1 MASSIKSIWHK
12 ILHPSSSAL
21 IFYYLV
27 FLGSI
32 TADVVCICNSRI
44 KSWYGIIFLA
54 VSIICIV
61 YGTYLLILA
70 FKLAESKIKVR
81 FHDRKIVDM
90 IFNYNFRSIVG
101 TLFSFL
107 INAVYAVFLG
117 SLSLMSGSLWY
128 GALTLYY
135 ITMSV
140 NRGSLVL
147 KYSTIHTQNLTHIET
162 QLNKTKAYRN
172 SGIMLLVSTLALGVF
187 VIVMLVRPES
197 MPFVDILIYPV
208 AIFTFYKIVIS
219 IINLFKAQKHDD
231 IAVQASRNINFAMA
245 MVSVLTLQVNLF
257 QVFEAKN
264 PTSYNAVS
272 GAIICLLIIVIGI
285 FMIVNGS
292 KKIDNFNH
300 ITRMKKSGD

>member
-1 MASSIKSIWHK
+1 MAGRIKSVWQK
-12 ILHPSSSAL
+12 VLHPSSSAL

-27 FLGSI
+27 FLVSI
-32 TADVVCICNSRI
+32 IANVVCICNSRI
-44 KSWYGIIFLA
+44 WSWYGIIFLA
-54 VSIICIV
+54 VSIICVI
-61 YGTYLLILA
+61 YGIYLLVMV
-70 FKLAESKIKVR
+70 FKFAESRIKVR
-81 FHDRKIVDM
+81 FHDRKFVDM
-90 IFNYNFRSIVG
+90 IFNYNFRSIIG
-101 TLFSFL
+101 TLFAFT

-147 KYSTIHTQNLTHIET
+147 KYSTIHTQDLTHIET

-172 SGIMLLVSTLALGVF
+172 SGIMLLISTLALGIF
-187 VIVMLVRPES
+187 VIVMLAFPQS

-208 AIFTFYKIVIS
+208 AIFTLYKIIGA

-264 PTSYNAVS
+264 TTSYNAVS
-272 GAIICLLIIVIGI
+272 GAIICLLIIVMGI
-285 FMIVNGS
+285 YMIVNGS

-300 ITRMKKSGD
+300 ITKMKKNGG